1 MANIVLTDAFISIA
15 ANVLSSSAN
24 SVSIDYSAAAQD
36 DTAFGD
42 TTKSSIGGLKDWT
55 IKVDINQ
62 DYANAAADSILFPLV
77 GTTVAFEIR
86 PTSAVVGVNNPKYTG
101 TGLITAYNP
110 IGGKVGDKAAA
121 SVTIVPGGATPTLT
135 RATA

>member
-86 PTSAVVGVNNPKYTG
+86 PTSAVVGTSNPKYTG

-110 IGGKVGDKAAA
+110 VGGKVGDKAA
-121 SVTIVPGGATPTLT
+121 SSITIVPGGATPTLT

>member
-1 MANIVLTDAFISIA
+1 MSNIVLTDAYISIA
-15 ANVLSSSAN
+15 ANVLSSIAN

-42 TTKSSIGGLKDWT
+42 TTKSNIGGLKDWSL
-55 IKVDINQ
+55 KVDINQ

-77 GTTVAFEIR
+77 GTVVAFEIR
-86 PTSAVVGVNNPKYTG
+86 PTSAVVGPSNPKYTG
-101 TGLITAYNP
+101 TGLVTAYNP

-121 SVTIVPGGATPTLT
+121 SFTIVPGGATPTLT

>member
-15 ANVLSSSAN
+15 ANVLSSSSN

-42 TTKSSIGGLKDWT
+42 TTKSNIGGLKDWT

-86 PTSAVVGVNNPKYTG
+86 PTSAVVGTSNPKYTG
-101 TGLITAYNP
+101 TGLVTAYNP

-121 SVTIVPGGATPTLT
+121 SITIVPGGATPTLT

>member
-1 MANIVLTDAFISIA
+1 MSNIVLTDAYVSIA
-15 ANVLSSSAN
+15 ANVLTGIAN

-62 DYANAAADSILFPLV
+62 DYANAAVDSILFPLV
-77 GTTVAFEIR
+77 GTTVSFEIR
-86 PTSAVVGVNNPKYTG
+86 PTSSAVGTSNPKYTG

-110 IGGKVGDKAAA
+110 ISGKVGDKAA
-121 SVTIVPGGATPTLT
+121 SSFTLVPGGATPTLT